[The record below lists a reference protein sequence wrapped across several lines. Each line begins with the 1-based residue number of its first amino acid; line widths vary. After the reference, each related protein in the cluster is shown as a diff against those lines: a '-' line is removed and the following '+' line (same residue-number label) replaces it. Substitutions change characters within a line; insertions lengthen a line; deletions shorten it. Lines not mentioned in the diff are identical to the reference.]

1 MKNYSRLLQKLDNAC
16 NNNDDENVENADNIY
31 TTIHKNNEKYDK
43 LFHSTYFHDNDQTI
57 STTNMIVNKK
67 PFVRK
72 YILIDDKVDTL
83 TDLLNIIDKHKHD
96 PLNDYNINL
105 LNLHNIKPYLI
116 QLNDIVGNNELKD
129 RILEQLLYFLQDFHK
144 TKDYQCDYM
153 HTVIYGPPGTGKTE
167 IAKILGNIYCKLGV
181 LEKGTFTKA
190 TRSDLIAGYL
200 GQTAIKTKDVITN
213 SLGGVLF
220 IDEAYALGNGEKQDS
235 FSKECIDTLCESL
248 SDHKDNLMV
257 IVAGYETEL
266 NNCFFNINKGLNS
279 RFNWR
284 FKTEECS
291 AENLHKIY
299 LKKSKDI
306 GWDNGSI
313 ENSELLKWF
322 KTNRN
327 ELEFFGRDVETL
339 LTKIKISHS
348 KRVFGKDK
356 SLHKKISI
364 DDLNNGFDIFL
375 KGKTPKNHF
384 RVDLLNSL
392 YC

>member
-1 MKNYSRLLQKLDNAC
+1 
-16 NNNDDENVENADNIY
+16 
-31 TTIHKNNEKYDK
+31 
-43 LFHSTYFHDNDQTI
+43 
-57 STTNMIVNKK
+57 
-67 PFVRK
+67 
-72 YILIDDKVDTL
+72 
-83 TDLLNIIDKHKHD
+83 
-96 PLNDYNINL
+96 
-105 LNLHNIKPYLI
+105 
-116 QLNDIVGNNELKD
+116 
-129 RILEQLLYFLQDFHK
+129 
-144 TKDYQCDYM
+144 
-153 HTVIYGPPGTGKTE
+153 
-167 IAKILGNIYCKLGV
+167 
-181 LEKGTFTKA
+181 
-190 TRSDLIAGYL
+190 
-200 GQTAIKTKDVITN
+200 
-213 SLGGVLF
+213 
-220 IDEAYALGNGEKQDS
+220 
-235 FSKECIDTLCESL
+235 
-248 SDHKDNLMV
+248 MV